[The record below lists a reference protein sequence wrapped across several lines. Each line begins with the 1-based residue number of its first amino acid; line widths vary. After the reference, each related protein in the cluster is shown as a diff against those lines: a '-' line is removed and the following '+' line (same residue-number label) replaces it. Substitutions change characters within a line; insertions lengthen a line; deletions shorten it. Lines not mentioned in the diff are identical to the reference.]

1 MRLTIRPSVQQPVS
15 CLCAPLP
22 PPPCVSVI
30 EQVNVYRFFCG
41 ITSAINVLAALEERE
56 FTFENKA

>member
-1 MRLTIRPSVQQPVS
+1 MRLTIRLSSSQLVVYVLPSPLRRV
-15 CLCAPLP
+15 CLLLNKLMC
-22 PPPCVSVI
+22 SV
-30 EQVNVYRFFCG
+30 FFCG